1 MVCKY
6 LYKTLE
12 TLLACKAAL
21 LFFNLDN
28 VSTLARFAQEC
39 IMILWQQHLV
49 GTTAQICYPLL
60 PSVTCVRYVLPV
72 CVLPV
77 CFEVVL

>member
-21 LFFNLDN
+21 LFLNLDN

-60 PSVTCVRYVLPV
+60 PVYVMCYLCV
-72 CVLPV
+72 CVCYL
-77 CFEVVL
+77 CVLRWYFR